1 MAELLGRALITG
13 GTAGLGAEFA
23 RQLAAQGHD
32 LVLVARDEAR
42 LASTSDELAAHGV
55 QVEVLA
61 ADLATDAGCA
71 AAAARIGDDTV
82 PVDIVV
88 NNAGFGM
95 YRRFGAAPLADEE
108 RQLDLN
114 VRAVLRLTHAA
125 VQAMMA
131 RHRGRIINVSSVAG
145 FVPRGGNATYAASK
159 AWVTMFSEALVDPA
173 GRVAAYRHRDLPG
186 LHPHRVP
193 RAGRRRHVPCARP
206 DCGSRPRP
214 SCARGSPTPSQG
226 KPISVPSRQ
235 YKALVSAARA
245 GAAAGAAHDH
255 GPPRHVTRAG
265 YPRTSWTPATELL
278 QLIKDLAVVHGR
290 VTLSSGQRPT
300 TTSTCAGSPCT
311 AGPRRWS
318 GRCCAS
324 SPPICDY
331 ARGRRPDAGRRPGRD
346 ARCCTPPAVR
356 STRSWCARRGRRT
369 ACSSRSRDR
378 R

>member
-42 LASTSDELAAHGV
+42 LASTSDELAAAHGV

-108 RQLDLN
+108 RQLDVN

-125 VQAMMA
+125 VQAMVA

-159 AWVTMFSEALVDPA
+159 AWVTLFSEALSIQLA
-173 GRVAAYRHRDLPG
+173 GSGVSITAICPG
-186 LHPHRVP
+186 FTHTEFHQ
-193 RAGRRRHVPCARP
+193 RAGADMSHVPDRLWLDAETVVREGLA
-206 DCGSRPRP
+206 D
-214 SCARGSPTPSQG
+214 AEKG

-235 YKALVSAARA
+235 YKAMVTAARLV
-245 GAAAGAAHDH
+245 
-255 GPPRHVTRAG
+255 PRPVL
-265 YPRTSWTPATELL
+265 RT
-278 QLIKDLAVVHGR
+278 IM
-290 VTLSSGQRPT
+290 
-300 TTSTCAGSPCT
+300 
-311 AGPRRWS
+311 
-318 GRCCAS
+318 
-324 SPPICDY
+324 
-331 ARGRRPDAGRRPGRD
+331 
-346 ARCCTPPAVR
+346 
-356 STRSWCARRGRRT
+356 ARRGM
-369 ACSSRSRDR
+369 
-378 R
+378 